1 MPRGLSLYAS
11 GSSWLHRAHPF
22 TKGVLTLVA
31 IALAFISPSL
41 PWVLGIGAVLL
52 FLLLYAGVLKRF
64 ALLAVALLTPLT
76 LLLVIVQGIA
86 NPANRTVLIP
96 LGPLSLYREGLLVAL
111 LTAAR
116 LIDLVAATFLFSF
129 TTRPAD
135 FAEALMQGG
144 LSPRFG
150 YVIQSALQI
159 IPQSLEQ
166 ADRIR
171 DAQQA
176 RGLETTGSLLRR
188 SRAFIPLL
196 LPLVLSSLVATQE
209 RAMALEV
216 RGFGLPVKRHSRFAL
231 ADSSFQRV
239 LRWGLVALVPLAIVA
254 RFAGWR

>member
-1 MPRGLSLYAS
+1 LPRGLSLYVS

-31 IALAFISPSL
+31 IALAFLSPSL
-41 PWVLGIGAVLL
+41 PWVIGIGLVLL
-52 FLLLYAGVLKRF
+52 ALLAYAGVLKRF
-64 ALLAVALLTPLT
+64 GVLAIALLTPLT
-76 LLLVIVQGIA
+76 LLLVIVQGIV
-86 NPANRTVLIP
+86 NPANRTILIP
-96 LGPLSLYREGLLVAL
+96 LGPLSLYGEGVLFAL

-135 FAEALMQGG
+135 FTEALMQRG

-176 RGLETTGSLLRR
+176 RGLETQGPLLRR
-188 SRAFIPLL
+188 ARAFIPLL

-216 RGFGLPVKRHSRFAL
+216 RGFGLPVTRHSRFVVR
-231 ADSSFQRV
+231 DSGFQRM
-239 LRWGLVALVPLAIVA
+239 LRWGLVALVPLGIVA
-254 RFAGWR
+254 RFAGWQ